1 MTYII
6 QQIALELAKKITE
19 KAVNGGI
26 SDIGALASSA
36 LSDCKEAALKIIE
49 AITEELNLQ
58 IRQEKAQR
66 KSQGLVLKEKD
77 RPRRILT
84 ELGVLSL
91 KRDYYQKKDG
101 GKYLSVLDALIGIQP
116 YERICGEVCAKLVQQ
131 AVDVSYAKSAAIV
144 TGGAVSRQTVRNQ
157 ILRAADVEKEPAWN
171 GKKHVPELHVY
182 ADEDHVHL
190 QKPNKQK
197 GKQNQIVPLVVVTE
211 GTVKESRGRNKTV
224 EKMYFAN
231 ESFDTKALWK
241 SVAGYIGKAY
251 EIEDLGAIYLHGDGG
266 GWIQNGLEEF
276 AQKKPVIDGYHL
288 EKKLKQFSRK
298 FPKQNV
304 RSRLNQ
310 ALLKD
315 DRDRANDIL
324 KSLWKKADTKREQ
337 KELSDF
343 KAWLFHHWEEIVR
356 RKTENLPGS
365 CTEGEISHIL
375 SERFSRDPQGWSKK
389 ALGKLSKLRVYVKN
403 GGIITKEVFDSEG
416 AGAESYS
423 EYVEEMPRE
432 YLNKAVDWS
441 LFEAEP
447 PIYDGASGTQHL
459 IHELGK
465 YRNVLFN

>member
-1 MTYII
+1 M
-6 QQIALELAKKITE
+6 
-19 KAVNGGI
+19 
-26 SDIGALASSA
+26 
-36 LSDCKEAALKIIE
+36 
-49 AITEELNLQ
+49 
-58 IRQEKAQR
+58 
-66 KSQGLVLKEKD
+66 
-77 RPRRILT
+77 
-84 ELGVLSL
+84 
-91 KRDYYQKKDG
+91 
-101 GKYLSVLDALIGIQP
+101 
-116 YERICGEVCAKLVQQ
+116 
-131 AVDVSYAKSAAIV
+131 
-144 TGGAVSRQTVRNQ
+144 
-157 ILRAADVEKEPAWN
+157 
-171 GKKHVPELHVY
+171 
-182 ADEDHVHL
+182 
-190 QKPNKQK
+190 
-197 GKQNQIVPLVVVTE
+197 
-211 GTVKESRGRNKTV
+211 
-224 EKMYFAN
+224 
-231 ESFDTKALWK
+231 
-241 SVAGYIGKAY
+241 
-251 EIEDLGAIYLHGDGG
+251 
-266 GWIQNGLEEF
+266 
-276 AQKKPVIDGYHL
+276 

-324 KSLWKKADTKREQ
+324 RSLWKKADTKQEQ

-343 KAWLFHHWEEIVR
+343 KAWLFRHWEEIVR

-423 EYVEEMPRE
+423 EYVEEMTRE

-465 YRNVLFN
+465 HRNVLFN